1 MPGTSL
7 ERAAA
12 LAVLRFAADAARVD
26 GILQE
31 VCAAEGRAGDLVDQ
45 LVLAQLLTPQQARAL
60 LAELAG
66 PPEAERPPINPK
78 QTPVPPALLDNR
90 PVLAPG
96 RPLRRLGDFTI
107 LRRLGEGGMGAVYL
121 GYHAGQQCQ
130 VAIKVLSEEL
140 AASRASVDRFYREAR
155 TGTLLR
161 HPAIVR
167 TITAAQDAETG
178 RHYLVQEYVDGV
190 SSHALL
196 EKLGRLP
203 VGDVVRIGLD
213 VASALAY
220 LHGRNFVHR
229 DIKPDNILLTR
240 TGQAKLADLG
250 LAKRLGEVQPLT
262 ALHEGFGTPYYMP
275 HEQALNARRVDGR
288 SDIFALGATL
298 YHLVTGEVPFP
309 GEDAEEIFERKR
321 VGAFR
326 PASAINPA
334 VPPGLDAILAR
345 MLAHDPGERPESGLQ
360 VVADLEQS
368 QLAAAVPSFVSLD
381 LVGMA
386 VAEGNG
392 LAASSQPTQPRLDP
406 PHLPEPALTLLPDPR
421 SNCPASLLSLG
432 LSVGLGLL
440 AVASAFL
447 GRFILGL

>member
-1 MPGTSL
+1 MPGSSL

-12 LAVLRFAADAARVD
+12 LAVLRFAADPARVD
-26 GILQE
+26 GVLQE
-31 VCAAEGRAGDLVDQ
+31 VCQADGQIGDLVDQ
-45 LVLAQLLTPQQARAL
+45 LMLAQLLKPHQAREL
-60 LAELAG
+60 LAELAIV
-66 PPEAERPPINPK
+66 PAEADRSPINPK

-90 PVLAPG
+90 LVLG
-96 RPLRRLGDFTI
+96 LSRPLRRLGEFTI

-130 VAIKVLSEEL
+130 VAIKVLTEEL
-140 AASRASVDRFYREAR
+140 AANRASVDRFYREAR
-155 TGTLLR
+155 TGALLR

-167 TITAAQDAETG
+167 TITADQDVETG
-178 RHYLVQEYVDGV
+178 KHYLVQEYVDGI

-196 EKLGRLP
+196 EKIGRLP

-213 VASALAY
+213 VAGALVY

-250 LAKRLGEVQPLT
+250 LAKRLGEIQPLT

-321 VGAFR
+321 AGAFR
-326 PASAINPA
+326 PARATNPD
-334 VPPGLDAILAR
+334 VPQVLDAILGR
-345 MLAHDPGERPESGLQ
+345 MLAHDPAERPQSGME
-360 VVADLEQS
+360 VIAELEQS
-368 QLAAAVPSFVSLD
+368 ELAAAVPSFVNLD
-381 LVGMA
+381 LAGWA
-386 VAEGNG
+386 AEEGG
-392 LAASSQPTQPRLDP
+392 DLAASRQPTQPRLDP
-406 PHLPEPALTLLPDPR
+406 PHPPEPPLTVQPETR
-421 SNCPASLLSLG
+421 IACPASLLSLN
-432 LSVGLGLL
+432 VGLGLL

-447 GRFILGL
+447 GRLILAL